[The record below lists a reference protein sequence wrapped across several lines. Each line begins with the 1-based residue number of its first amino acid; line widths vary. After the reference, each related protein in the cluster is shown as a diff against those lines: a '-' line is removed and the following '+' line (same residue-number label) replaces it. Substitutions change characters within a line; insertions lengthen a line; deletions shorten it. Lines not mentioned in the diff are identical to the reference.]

1 MYMYKRNKNTFIT
14 QLDAH
19 QNNTRLIFL
28 LLKLINNSQRKF
40 KRNQYL
46 ITIFQKMRGRLQP
59 NFPKFN
65 IDFLSLRSKFKHRIR
80 IIMLFYNSPPSINFC
95 LINIECL
102 HFVHCRWRKRD
113 DWPAGWAN
121 ISIITMRVTGPS
133 TLLLYLVK

>member
-46 ITIFQKMRGRLQP
+46 ITIF
-59 NFPKFN
+59 
-65 IDFLSLRSKFKHRIR
+65 
-80 IIMLFYNSPPSINFC
+80 
-95 LINIECL
+95 
-102 HFVHCRWRKRD
+102 
-113 DWPAGWAN
+113 
-121 ISIITMRVTGPS
+121 
-133 TLLLYLVK
+133 